1 MEIRCLK
8 DDGGFTWSNGFGYN
22 DVFLVR
28 QTDKHYFLYLK
39 ENGKQVSLTDEMDT
53 IWCFYENETYI
64 PTARVIAKY
73 KKLLKGENQMTKAE
87 RIEELKAE
95 IARLEKED
103 EFRPYLAWVS
113 DSNEMP
119 DNKCRMALLTS
130 KEETGY
136 YLFSDNVGTRWRYAT
151 PLTRKEILSYLPPVK
166 TKYDWDAILEM
177 YPNAK
182 VVAMHPDGEIVVGSH
197 SKIAVGCEGFHSIS
211 RDGVFLFIGSMPE
224 WVLDKDCDWRDSI
237 EYRRGVQ

>member
-8 DDGGFTWSNGFGYN
+8 NGGNFSWNNGFAYQ
-22 DVFLVR
+22 DVFLIR
-28 QTDKHYFLYLK
+28 QNSGNYFLYLK
-39 ENGKQVSLTDEMDT
+39 NNGKQVSLSDEMA
-53 IWCFYENETYI
+53 IEWCFYDIETYI
-64 PTARVIAKY
+64 PSGGEIERY

-87 RIEELKAE
+87 RIKELEEKLAELK
-95 IARLEKED
+95 KEVK
-103 EFRPYLAWVS
+103 FRPYLAWVS

-136 YLFSDNVGTRWRYAT
+136 YHFSDNVGIRWRYAT
-151 PLTRKEILSYLPPVK
+151 PLTQKEILSYLPPVK
-166 TKYDWDAILEM
+166 TKYDWDTILKV

-182 VVAMHPDGEIVVGSH
+182 VVAMHPDGEIVVSSH
-197 SKIAVGCEGFHSIS
+197 SKIAVGCEGFHSSS

-224 WVLDKDCDWRDSI
+224 WILDKDCDWRDSI
-237 EYRRGVQ
+237 EYRRDIQ